1 MLNVEYWMFVLCL
14 SLCPVALGSTNDATT
29 TDKFVSPP
37 PGAHGTAREFFNAG
51 TERLL
56 AGKWDDAEELLGS
69 SLARQDERVQP
80 VALFNLG
87 HARFAQGVAEL
98 KKSPGGAATIKRGV
112 DAAAGGADAIQR
124 AAAALAGDDVP
135 QMVDAYL
142 AGRGARKEMREAT
155 KAVLRAMETYGK
167 TLTKW
172 RRALNDFKSAAEL
185 NPADTN
191 AMRNAETVEQAIA
204 KLVDS
209 LHEMQQVATKLG
221 GKKSELDKLM
231 KQLKG
236 KIPAPDMPPGA
247 SGGDEEEE
255 GDDGKLPSPESLA
268 GLEETDK
275 GGGGQ
280 EMGFKISPELAGQL
294 MNSLQPDGK
303 QLPMGQGEP
312 GMPKNHSGRTW

>member
-1 MLNVEYWMFVLCL
+1 MFVLCL
-14 SLCPVALGSTNDATT
+14 SLCPVALGSTNDATN
-29 TDKFVSPP
+29 TDNFISPT

-56 AGKWDDAEELLGS
+56 AGKWDDAEALLGS

-87 HARFAQGVAEL
+87 HVRFAQGLAQL
-98 KKSPGGAATIKRGV
+98 KKSPGGEATIKRGV
-112 DAAAGGADAIQR
+112 DAIQR

-155 KAVLRAMETYGK
+155 KAVQRAMETYGK

-191 AMRNAETVEQAIA
+191 AMHNAETVEQAIA

-209 LHEMQQVATKLG
+209 LREMQQVATKLG

-268 GLEETDK
+268 RLEETDK

-312 GMPKNHSGRTW
+312 GMPKNRSGRTW